1 MVSVRRMKNHSNQ
14 LILAAALLCAA
25 LPAFAGEPAK
35 KAVVPIE
42 TPEDFPVHPITGPY
56 WHEDSFIGTD
66 LRPVF
71 AYHHF
76 PSEVFGGG
84 RALVY
89 AAQLRVKLLDNLQLV
104 AYKDGYMDIQL
115 KGYNEPGWN
124 DIAAGLKYAFLQND
138 ELKLHAAVGAAYEF
152 ASGDDEVLQDDD
164 EVRFWAS
171 INKGF
176 GRLHLG
182 ATVNYFLA
190 TDNGDDPFGD
200 SNHLSWHFHADY
212 QVCKWFSPV
221 VEVNG
226 YHVLDEGDVVTPFGG
241 SDVLNLGGNKSEDVV
256 TAAVG
261 AEIRPCSKFA
271 IRAAYERAISD
282 NVDLWGHRWTFSS
295 VIEF

>member
-1 MVSVRRMKNHSNQ
+1 MKIRAIS
-14 LILAAALLCAA
+14 LPISSLVLLSTFAEA
-25 LPAFAGEPAK
+25 SAGESAAGK
-35 KAVVPIE
+35 KEIAPVVVE
-42 TPEDFPVHPITGPY
+42 EDIPVHPITGPY
-56 WHEDSFIGTD
+56 WHEDSFVGND
-66 LRPVF
+66 LRAVF

-76 PSEVFGGG
+76 PGEIFGGG

-89 AAQLRVKLLDNLQLV
+89 AAQLRVQLTKQLQLV

-124 DIAAGLKYAFLQND
+124 DIAAGLKWAFLQND
-138 ELKLHAAVGAAYEF
+138 ALQLHSAIGAGYEF

-164 EVRFWAS
+164 EVRVWWS

-176 GRLHLG
+176 GKLHLG

-221 VEVNG
+221 LEFNG
-226 YHVLDEGDVVTPFGG
+226 YHVCDEGDVVTPFSGT
-241 SDVLNLGGNKSEDVV
+241 DVLNLCGNKNENTI

-261 AEIRPCSKFA
+261 AEVRPCREFA
-271 IRAAYERAISD
+271 MRAAYETAINDD
-282 NVDLWGHRWTFSS
+282 NDLFGHRWTFSA
-295 VIEF
+295 VVKF